1 MADAIVS
8 LILEELKTTIID
20 RGKEEVKLLLGLE
33 EEVEKL
39 ERNLDLIHGVLAHA
53 EEKKRTDVLVKKW
66 LDRLKEAGYD
76 MEDALD
82 EWRTAVEMELRGG
95 ENQRKVLLCNF
106 VSCFSFHQLSTR
118 RQIALNIKEIN
129 QRLDEIVK
137 EKDRY
142 QLISKEIELPKKPE
156 SSSFVDVSRLCGRD
170 GVKRDIL
177 SCLWGRNGEEEAS
190 ELIQTISIVGMGGLG
205 KTALAQLIYNDCG
218 VQGHFDDVIWV
229 CVSDLFDE
237 KKVARAIIQ
246 GLEKLGDGAAYG
258 LESNPLQF
266 LLGRISNSIRG
277 MKYFLVLDD
286 VWDGNKGE
294 RWEGLKTT
302 FKLGAPGSR
311 ILVTTRDVDV
321 AKMMGSSLSQIIHLE
336 KLGEKECWL
345 ILRDIAFRDRDEE
358 SCQSLEAIGRKIANR
373 CKGLPLAAKTLGSLL
388 KSKRTK
394 QEWQSVLNSDIW
406 KLDLAQKDI
415 FAPLLLSYY
424 DLPPPVR
431 RCFLYCVVFPK
442 DFVIRI
448 HFIVSNWMAQGY
460 LGSDGNADL
469 ESVGIGYFH
478 ILVSRSFFQ
487 DFRVWDGD
495 IVSVK
500 MHDVVH
506 DFVRYLAENEFVI
519 KEVESD
525 NLNIDS
531 AKHRHLTVMV
541 VDALMPF
548 PTSIS
553 GVEKLRTLHT
563 FTGRDALTCEA
574 LRSLFN
580 QCRCLRL
587 LDLGWSGGLDY
598 SCKEIP
604 KEIGKLIHL
613 RFLSL
618 AYHGYLE
625 GLPEALS
632 NMYNL
637 ESLCLNGCINLKQL
651 PDWISKLFNLRLLN
665 TIGCLAL
672 THYPKD
678 IWKLTSLRALL
689 GLIARADRNDA
700 EEFSLADLG
709 NLKHL
714 HRVWLKVVGDS
725 IDKEEAR
732 KAELENIQ
740 EYRQAFQPKFPLVP
754 VVGVV
759 QLCKPYFYCLPA
771 PPNEPKSKRSLNPIS
786 TTALPPRPSAS
797 QPPPI
802 MQVALLTPRTTA
814 LVLIQPLSP
823 CHVSHNRGRLPSH
836 PSYLR
841 VNAQVQAS
849 VTADPS
855 PPPTSATYKLN
866 KYSSRITEPKS
877 QGGSQAILHGVGLSE
892 EDMSKPQVGISSVW
906 YEGNTCNMHLL
917 RLSEAVKQ
925 GVEEAGMVG
934 FRFNTIGVYGEYV
947 SGSISDEQRK
957 NVVLNSCP
965 GAGACGGMYTANTMA
980 SAIEAM
986 GMSLP
991 YSSSI
996 PAEDQLKLDECRL
1009 AGKYLLELLKMD
1021 LKPRDIITRKSL
1033 HNAMVIVMA
1042 LGGSTN
1048 AVLHLIAIARSV
1060 GLDLTLDDFQKVS
1073 DEVPFLAD
1081 LKPSGKYVMEDVHK
1095 V

>member
-8 LILEELKTTIID
+8 LILAELKTTIID
-20 RGKEEVKLLLGLE
+20 RGKKEVKLLVGLE

-53 EEKKRTDVLVKKW
+53 EEKKRTDDLVKKW
-66 LDRLKEAGYD
+66 LDRLKEAAYD

-82 EWRTAVEMELRGG
+82 EWRTAVEMELRGA

-106 VSCFSFHQLSTR
+106 VSCFSFHQLSAR
-118 RQIALNIKEIN
+118 RKIALNIKAIN

-156 SSSFVDVSRLCGRD
+156 SSSFADVSRLCGRD

-177 SCLWGRNGEEEAS
+177 SCLWGGNGKEEAS

-218 VQGHFDDVIWV
+218 VQQHFDDVIWV

-237 KKVARAIIQ
+237 KKVAKAIIQ

-258 LESNPLQF
+258 LEWSDLQV
-266 LLGRISNSIRG
+266 LLERISRSIRG
-277 MKYFLVLDD
+277 KKFFLVLDD
-286 VWDGNKGE
+286 VWADTGE
-294 RWEGLKTT
+294 RWESLKVT
-302 FKLGAPGSR
+302 FNHGAPGSR

-321 AKMMGSSLSQIIHLE
+321 AKMMGSSSSQIIHLE
-336 KLGEKECWL
+336 ELGEEECWSVL
-345 ILRDIAFRDRDEE
+345 KDIAFRDSDEK

-388 KSKRTK
+388 KSKTTK

-415 FAPLLLSYY
+415 FTPLLLSYY

-442 DFVIRI
+442 DFELRI
-448 HFIVSNWMAQGY
+448 HYIVSNWMAQGY

-469 ESVGIGYFH
+469 ESIGMEYFH
-478 ILVSRSFFQ
+478 LLVSHSFFQ
-487 DFRVWDGD
+487 DFRLWHGN

-506 DFVRYLAENEFVI
+506 DFAQYLAENEFVI

-541 VDALMPF
+541 VDAWMPF

-553 GVEKLRTLHT
+553 GAKKLRTLHT
-563 FTGRDALTCEA
+563 FTGRNALTHEA
-574 LRSLFN
+574 LCNLFN
-580 QCRCLRL
+580 QCRRLRL
-587 LDLGWSGGLDY
+587 LDLGWSGGLHY

-618 AYHGYLE
+618 ANNHHLE

-637 ESLCLNGCINLKQL
+637 ESLCLNRCINLKQL
-651 PDWISKLFNLRLLN
+651 PDWISKLINLRLLN

-678 IWKLTSLRALL
+678 IRKLTSLRALL

-740 EYRQAFQPKFPLVP
+740 ELRIYLD
-754 VVGVV
+754 GDIE
-759 QLCKPYFYCLPA
+759 
-771 PPNEPKSKRSLNPIS
+771 NEDI
-786 TTALPPRPSAS
+786 
-797 QPPPI
+797 
-802 MQVALLTPRTTA
+802 
-814 LVLIQPLSP
+814 
-823 CHVSHNRGRLPSH
+823 
-836 PSYLR
+836 
-841 VNAQVQAS
+841 
-849 VTADPS
+849 
-855 PPPTSATYKLN
+855 
-866 KYSSRITEPKS
+866 
-877 QGGSQAILHGVGLSE
+877 
-892 EDMSKPQVGISSVW
+892 
-906 YEGNTCNMHLL
+906 
-917 RLSEAVKQ
+917 
-925 GVEEAGMVG
+925 
-934 FRFNTIGVYGEYV
+934 
-947 SGSISDEQRK
+947 
-957 NVVLNSCP
+957 
-965 GAGACGGMYTANTMA
+965 
-980 SAIEAM
+980 IEA
-986 GMSLP
+986 
-991 YSSSI
+991 
-996 PAEDQLKLDECRL
+996 LDPPSDI
-1009 AGKYLLELLKMD
+1009 KYLEFWY
-1021 LKPRDIITRKSL
+1021 
-1033 HNAMVIVMA
+1033 NYW
-1042 LGGSTN
+1042 
-1048 AVLHLIAIARSV
+1048 
-1060 GLDLTLDDFQKVS
+1060 F
-1073 DEVPFLAD
+1073 
-1081 LKPSGKYVMEDVHK
+1081 Y
-1095 V
+1095 

>member
-53 EEKKRTDVLVKKW
+53 EEKKRTDDLVKKW
-66 LDRLKEAGYD
+66 LDRLKEAAYD

-82 EWRTAVEMELRGG
+82 EWRTAVEMELRGAK
-95 ENQRKVLLCNF
+95 NQRKVLLCNF

-129 QRLDEIVK
+129 QRLDEIEK
-137 EKDRY
+137 EKDQY
-142 QLISKEIELPKKPE
+142 QLIRKEIELPKKPE

-177 SCLWGRNGEEEAS
+177 SCLWGVNGEEEAS

-218 VQGHFDDVIWV
+218 VKGHFDDVIWV

-266 LLGRISNSIRG
+266 LLERISNSIQG

-311 ILVTTRDVDV
+311 ILVTTRDVDA

-345 ILRDIAFRDRDEE
+345 ILRDIAFRDRDEK

-431 RCFLYCVVFPK
+431 RCFLYCVAFPK
-442 DFVIRI
+442 DFVIKI
-448 HFIVSNWMAQGY
+448 HLIVSNWMAQGY

-469 ESVGIGYFH
+469 ESIGIEYFH

-495 IVSVK
+495 IVCVK
-500 MHDVVH
+500 MHDMVH
-506 DFVRYLAENEFVI
+506 DFARYLAENEFVI

-525 NLNIDS
+525 NLNINS

-541 VDALMPF
+541 VDARMPF

-553 GVEKLRTLHT
+553 GVEKL
-563 FTGRDALTCEA
+563 
-574 LRSLFN
+574 
-580 QCRCLRL
+580 
-587 LDLGWSGGLDY
+587 
-598 SCKEIP
+598 
-604 KEIGKLIHL
+604 
-613 RFLSL
+613 
-618 AYHGYLE
+618 
-625 GLPEALS
+625 
-632 NMYNL
+632 
-637 ESLCLNGCINLKQL
+637 
-651 PDWISKLFNLRLLN
+651 
-665 TIGCLAL
+665 
-672 THYPKD
+672 
-678 IWKLTSLRALL
+678 
-689 GLIARADRNDA
+689 
-700 EEFSLADLG
+700 
-709 NLKHL
+709 
-714 HRVWLKVVGDS
+714 
-725 IDKEEAR
+725 
-732 KAELENIQ
+732 
-740 EYRQAFQPKFPLVP
+740 
-754 VVGVV
+754 
-759 QLCKPYFYCLPA
+759 
-771 PPNEPKSKRSLNPIS
+771 
-786 TTALPPRPSAS
+786 
-797 QPPPI
+797 
-802 MQVALLTPRTTA
+802 
-814 LVLIQPLSP
+814 
-823 CHVSHNRGRLPSH
+823 
-836 PSYLR
+836 
-841 VNAQVQAS
+841 
-849 VTADPS
+849 
-855 PPPTSATYKLN
+855 
-866 KYSSRITEPKS
+866 
-877 QGGSQAILHGVGLSE
+877 
-892 EDMSKPQVGISSVW
+892 
-906 YEGNTCNMHLL
+906 
-917 RLSEAVKQ
+917 
-925 GVEEAGMVG
+925 
-934 FRFNTIGVYGEYV
+934 
-947 SGSISDEQRK
+947 
-957 NVVLNSCP
+957 
-965 GAGACGGMYTANTMA
+965 
-980 SAIEAM
+980 
-986 GMSLP
+986 
-991 YSSSI
+991 
-996 PAEDQLKLDECRL
+996 
-1009 AGKYLLELLKMD
+1009 
-1021 LKPRDIITRKSL
+1021 
-1033 HNAMVIVMA
+1033 
-1042 LGGSTN
+1042 
-1048 AVLHLIAIARSV
+1048 
-1060 GLDLTLDDFQKVS
+1060 
-1073 DEVPFLAD
+1073 
-1081 LKPSGKYVMEDVHK
+1081 
-1095 V
+1095 

>member
-8 LILEELKTTIID
+8 LILAELKTTIIH
-20 RGKEEVKLLLGLE
+20 RGKKEVKLLVGLE

-53 EEKKRTDVLVKKW
+53 EEKKRTDDLVKKW
-66 LDRLKEAGYD
+66 LDRLKEAAYD

-82 EWRTAVEMELRGG
+82 EWRTAVEMELRGS

-142 QLISKEIELPKKPE
+142 QLISKEIELPKRPE

-177 SCLWGRNGEEEAS
+177 SCLWGGNGEEEAS

-205 KTALAQLIYNDCG
+205 KTALAQLIYNDCD
-218 VQGHFDDVIWV
+218 VQQHFDDVIWV

-237 KKVARAIIQ
+237 KKVAKAIIQ
-246 GLEKLGDGAAYG
+246 VLEKLGDGAAFG
-258 LESNPLQF
+258 LESSPLQV
-266 LLGRISNSIRG
+266 LLEKISRSIRG
-277 MKYFLVLDD
+277 KKFFLVLDD
-286 VWDGNKGE
+286 VWADTGE
-294 RWEGLKTT
+294 RWESLKVT
-302 FKLGAPGSR
+302 FNHGAPGSR

-321 AKMMGSSLSQIIHLE
+321 AKMMGSSSSQIIHLE
-336 KLGEKECWL
+336 KLGEEECWL
-345 ILRDIAFRDRDEE
+345 VLKDIAFRDRDER
-358 SCQSLEAIGRKIANR
+358 SCQSLEATGRKIANR

-394 QEWQSVLNSDIW
+394 QEWQSVLNSEIW

-442 DFVIRI
+442 DFAIKI
-448 HFIVSNWMAQGY
+448 HLIVSNWMAQGY

-469 ESVGIGYFH
+469 ESIGIEYFH

-487 DFRVWDGD
+487 DIRLWDGD
-495 IVSVK
+495 IVCVK

-506 DFVRYLAENEFVI
+506 DFAQYLAENEFVI

-541 VDALMPF
+541 VDTRMPF

-553 GVEKLRTLHT
+553 GVKKLRTLQT
-563 FTGRDALTCEA
+563 FTGMNAFTSEA
-574 LRSLFN
+574 LRILFN

-587 LDLGWSGGLDY
+587 LDLGWSAGLDY

-613 RFLSL
+613 RYLSL
-618 AYHGYLE
+618 AYHHYLE

-637 ESLCLNGCINLKQL
+637 ESLCLNGCINLKQV

-665 TIGCLAL
+665 TVGCLAL

-678 IWKLTSLRALL
+678 IRKLTSLRALL
-689 GLIARADRNDA
+689 GLIARADRNDV

-709 NLKHL
+709 NLRHL
-714 HRVWLKVVGDS
+714 HRVSLKVVGDS

-740 EYRQAFQPKFPLVP
+740 ELRIYLD
-754 VVGVV
+754 GDI
-759 QLCKPYFYCLPA
+759 
-771 PPNEPKSKRSLNPIS
+771 EEDGIIE
-786 TTALPPRPSAS
+786 ALD
-797 QPPPI
+797 
-802 MQVALLTPRTTA
+802 
-814 LVLIQPLSP
+814 
-823 CHVSHNRGRLPSH
+823 LPSDIKH
-836 PSYLR
+836 LEFWGSY
-841 VNAQVQAS
+841 
-849 VTADPS
+849 
-855 PPPTSATYKLN
+855 
-866 KYSSRITEPKS
+866 
-877 QGGSQAILHGVGLSE
+877 
-892 EDMSKPQVGISSVW
+892 W
-906 YEGNTCNMHLL
+906 
-917 RLSEAVKQ
+917 
-925 GVEEAGMVG
+925 
-934 FRFNTIGVYGEYV
+934 F
-947 SGSISDEQRK
+947 
-957 NVVLNSCP
+957 
-965 GAGACGGMYTANTMA
+965 
-980 SAIEAM
+980 
-986 GMSLP
+986 
-991 YSSSI
+991 
-996 PAEDQLKLDECRL
+996 
-1009 AGKYLLELLKMD
+1009 
-1021 LKPRDIITRKSL
+1021 
-1033 HNAMVIVMA
+1033 
-1042 LGGSTN
+1042 
-1048 AVLHLIAIARSV
+1048 
-1060 GLDLTLDDFQKVS
+1060 
-1073 DEVPFLAD
+1073 
-1081 LKPSGKYVMEDVHK
+1081 
-1095 V
+1095 